1 MDLNL
6 KFPFFYDILIII
18 FKMKEEGPF
27 FSFIIVCLRFYFLLA
42 KLPAR
47 TGFAKEPATS
57 GFRPHPVIHT
67 YTSDVDVTHMDT
79 AGSDVGHAQ
88 HRAGFKTRSLW
99 NERKQKEEINDR
111 NSKSQ

>member
-1 MDLNL
+1 
-6 KFPFFYDILIII
+6 
-18 FKMKEEGPF
+18 MKEEGPF

-57 GFRPHPVIHT
+57 GFRPHPVLHT
-67 YTSDVDVTHMDT
+67 YTPDVDVTHMDT

-111 NSKSQ
+111 NSKSQFQQKRD